1 MRPIN
6 ARGDL
11 DHESPVP
18 FCPKAMHFQTEHGR
32 GDGGDGGAAQGT
44 LVGLVEL
51 ADIDSPGR
59 RLLGLA
65 YAEDDHATAAVR
77 HRGDILGKSVCGSP
91 FAGGNSGFQSRSLV
105 STTPAAT
112 AASRSSSV
120 SGPGPTPRA
129 RWSAVKLMVQA

>member
-77 HRGDILGKSVCGSP
+77 HRGDILGKVRLRKP
-91 FAGGNSGFQSRSLV
+91 FRRRQLRLPLQIARLDDTSGHRGIKEFI
-105 STTPAAT
+105 
-112 AASRSSSV
+112 
-120 SGPGPTPRA
+120 G
-129 RWSAVKLMVQA
+129 